1 VGGEFLLAYPLLIE
15 LCVEWTIYVPSIV
28 LSNSWQKEL
37 FASSFF
43 LIGLLHKNTPILL
56 FWIKNHYL
64 IIQSREKLFMIGP
77 DSSAAS
83 Y

>member
-1 VGGEFLLAYPLLIE
+1 VGGEFLLAYPFVIE
-15 LCVEWTIYVPSIV
+15 LCVKWTVYVPSIV
-28 LSNSWQKEL
+28 LSNSRQKEL
-37 FASSFF
+37 FASSF
-43 LIGLLHKNTPILL
+43 LIELLHKSTLILL
-56 FWIKNHYL
+56 FGIKNHYL